1 VRRAAKAVAAG
12 SFGAFSIAHA
22 YVPPSLPTQA
32 EIYHG
37 FLCEVKSTSTPSPLQ
52 WPPEKANQSPLTRLV
67 TRDEIARFVDSER
80 VIVTFQGVV
89 YDVTEFTGHPGG
101 YGRLRMVAG
110 QDLEPFW
117 KVYTQHNR
125 GHILEFLQ
133 RYRIGVLSA
142 ADAEAQRA
150 SSYFDNPYRND
161 PEPFDELLTNTRHPY
176 NAEARLRDLAEE
188 WVTPIGRH
196 FVRNHGTVP
205 DIDPKE
211 CVQDTSSYLRW
222 LVHLLWLAPR
232 LSACRY
238 ALLVQGLG
246 VTPTLFSLED
256 LKTRFPR
263 YEVTTVI
270 QCNGNRREDYHFLKD
285 GQPAFGPPHW
295 VAGAIGNATWAGARM
310 RDVLGAAGLDV
321 DSISLRHADPPVG
334 AEHVSFMGADHGAC
348 APSPAPPPPSSR
360 FRTHSHFPAPPTPY
374 PHYADEVGNHYCC
387 SVPFE
392 KAGAAN
398 HSVVMIWF
406 LRSSDFHL
414 SYRSQ
419 VVDPFGDCLIAY
431 EMNGQPIP
439 RPHGFPVRAII
450 PGHAGARNCKYLQ
463 QVTVTAEPCLDAGV
477 ARVCVRVYV
486 LCVLVFVCEV

>member
-1 VRRAAKAVAAG
+1 MRLLGAFVRRAAKAVAAG

-52 WPPEKANQSPLTRLV
+52 WPTEKANQSPLTRLV
-67 TRDEIARFVDSER
+67 TREEIARFVDSER

-222 LVHLLWLAPR
+222 
-232 LSACRY
+232 S
-238 ALLVQGLG
+238 
-246 VTPTLFSLED
+246 
-256 LKTRFPR
+256 
-263 YEVTTVI
+263 
-270 QCNGNRREDYHFLKD
+270 
-285 GQPAFGPPHW
+285 
-295 VAGAIGNATWAGARM
+295 GA
-310 RDVLGAAGLDV
+310 
-321 DSISLRHADPPVG
+321 
-334 AEHVSFMGADHGAC
+334 
-348 APSPAPPPPSSR
+348 
-360 FRTHSHFPAPPTPY
+360 
-374 PHYADEVGNHYCC
+374 
-387 SVPFE
+387 
-392 KAGAAN
+392 
-398 HSVVMIWF
+398 
-406 LRSSDFHL
+406 
-414 SYRSQ
+414 
-419 VVDPFGDCLIAY
+419 
-431 EMNGQPIP
+431 
-439 RPHGFPVRAII
+439 
-450 PGHAGARNCKYLQ
+450 
-463 QVTVTAEPCLDAGV
+463 
-477 ARVCVRVYV
+477 
-486 LCVLVFVCEV
+486 